1 MRLIQFRAMLNQ
13 PNSTGDTAAGWLA
26 AAACAGLEC
35 PTKQLFK
42 GHVFAASMP
51 ARPLPEDSLLKNAS
65 CKFIT
70 DLRPNGDLYHQ
81 ALGAAVV
88 TRSRR
93 VSSEPVG
100 KIGGIDTF
108 VRVTRDISVEPDVFW
123 KTGTSSQVLFP
134 PFEHATSGLLTDGN
148 YSLTR
153 SSLRKR
159 THM

>member
-1 MRLIQFRAMLNQ
+1 MTAVIYSEPCLHESIRLSTGSRPFNSAAKCLATSYSSRFKMHLAWACKMRLIQFRAMLNQ
-13 PNSTGDTAAGWLA
+13 PNSTGDTAAGRLA

-51 ARPLPEDSLLKNAS
+51 ARALPEDSLLKNAS

-70 DLRPNGDLYHQ
+70 DLRTNGDLYHQ

-93 VSSEPVG
+93 ASPS
-100 KIGGIDTF
+100 
-108 VRVTRDISVEPDVFW
+108 
-123 KTGTSSQVLFP
+123 LF
-134 PFEHATSGLLTDGN
+134 FFFCRTCT
-148 YSLTR
+148 
-153 SSLRKR
+153 LRN
-159 THM
+159 